1 MKPSGRSLEIVA
13 VGLGQAGGNIAAE
26 FHRRGYRG
34 LAFNTAQTDLTSL
47 GASRLALPESQRIYI
62 GLEGSDGAGS
72 DTHYGTECVTENA
85 DLIRKAVE
93 EHAVGADVVALCAGL
108 GGGTGSCVAE
118 LTKVIEDLS
127 LPVVILTALPHH
139 HESGI
144 AKVNALRAIRDLS
157 ATPAYGWVLI
167 DNARLAQGHQD
178 VPLDSYFE
186 TINREIV
193 EPIDVFNRLNDR
205 DSAQAIRTLDGEDF
219 RTLLF
224 SGGVLSYHTEELP
237 ELNAEGVLD
246 SVRGAIGEN
255 PMMPKDSDMKDVSY
269 LGLVIEASER
279 ALTASPFSLYE
290 KIVEQLKRETGGAAV
305 YIGLYRNIASDDATA
320 TVRMISASQAL
331 PASIDDMLEEATREA
346 DTIQSKVQQTVKAI
360 DLGSLDQLRLRRHAV
375 PRGPRVPNR
384 PAPLAEKS
392 TKAPTKDMPRLA
404 DVLRQ
409 PGAEAEAEAAPDA
422 PESATTVGE
431 LYRRL
436 GRRGP
441 KSKATAAREKAAA
454 AKPRARTRKVDEL
467 RRMVAVGEPEA
478 PASEAPAS
486 EAPAG
491 DGGGVVTSDGA
502 VQDRYERLAHA
513 FRDAKNEKRRLDVAR
528 ELVAAQRSGDPTERF
543 YAVNAMTRVDAA
555 YFRDALADAAKDDNR
570 HVAGLAQRAL
580 DALADVG

>member
-34 LAFNTAQTDLTSL
+34 LAFNTAQTDLSSL
-47 GASRLALPESQRIYI
+47 GASRLTLPESQRIYI

-85 DLIRKAVE
+85 DRIRKAVE

-108 GGGTGSCVAE
+108 GGGTGSCIAE
-118 LTKVIEDLS
+118 MTRVLEDLS

-193 EPIDVFNRLNDR
+193 EPIDIFNRLNDR
-205 DSAQAIRTLDGEDF
+205 DSAHAIRTLDGEDF

-237 ELNAEGVLD
+237 ALNAEGVLD

-331 PASIDDMLEEATREA
+331 PGSIDDMLEEATREA

-384 PAPLAEKS
+384 PAPLTNEDA
-392 TKAPTKDMPRLA
+392 APAKEMPRLK

-409 PGAEAEAEAAPDA
+409 PDAETTEDA
-422 PESATTVGE
+422 PSGAESATTVGE

-441 KSKATAAREKAAA
+441 KSKATSAREKAAA
-454 AKPRARTRKVDEL
+454 SKPRGTTRKVDEL

-478 PASEAPAS
+478 PAADAPTEDA
-486 EAPAG
+486 AVPPG
-491 DGGGVVTSDGA
+491 DGA
-502 VQDRYERLAHA
+502 VQARYDRLAHA
-513 FRDAKNEKRRLDVAR
+513 FKDAKNEKRRLDVAR

-543 YAVNAMTRVDAA
+543 YAVNAMTRLSSE
-555 YFRDALADAAKDDNR
+555 YFRDALTDAAQDENR
-570 HVAGLAQRAL
+570 HVSGLAKRAL
-580 DALADVG
+580 DALADAS